1 MLILENTMALI
12 SAKKTPEKEKIKIE
26 ISKEIYS
33 EIKEYCLWVGI
44 DDISYFFEESSIMI
58 FSKDK
63 EWKQHRKEKKQA
75 ITSV

>member
-1 MLILENTMALI
+1 MLILDNTMALI

-75 ITSV
+75 ISSV

>member
-1 MLILENTMALI
+1 MALI

-63 EWKQHRKEKKQA
+63 KWKQHRKEKKQA
-75 ITSV
+75 ITSI

>member
-75 ITSV
+75 ISSV